1 MVTVIEEATDVA
13 NFLRRRAREFDDA
26 AHQLDQALR
35 SARITKVGTGILH
48 RQPIS
53 YEEEV
58 RRVEVTLDRVE
69 ALGLF

>member
-13 NFLRRRAREFDDA
+13 NFLRRR
-26 AHQLDQALR
+26 
-35 SARITKVGTGILH
+35 ARITKVGTGILH

-58 RRVEVTLDRVE
+58 RRVGVVLDRVE